1 MLGYNLENS
10 YKEGLSVTASEM
22 INDELPSISQSVGE
36 KNRMIVS
43 MSFLFLV
50 FWTSELYL

>member
-50 FWTSELYL
+50 FLDV